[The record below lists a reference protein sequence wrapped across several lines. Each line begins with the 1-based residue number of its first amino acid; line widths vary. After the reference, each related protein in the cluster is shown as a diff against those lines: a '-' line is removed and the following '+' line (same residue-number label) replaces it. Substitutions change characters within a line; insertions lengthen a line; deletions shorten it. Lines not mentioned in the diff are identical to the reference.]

1 MLKPFLL
8 ISAVVMVLVVPLTGP
23 AQQSAPAP
31 KGSAKPQ
38 SQERAKALYK
48 MDCALCHGENGNGK
62 TDVAKD
68 MGLTLADW
76 TDPKSLSDRLDQELF
91 SVIRNGRGKMPAE
104 DTSRAKDEEVRNL
117 ILYIRG
123 MSKDQPAA
131 APAAPAAPVADS
143 TPAPNQ

>member
-8 ISAVVMVLVVPLTGP
+8 ISAVAMVLAAPMSVP
-23 AQQSAPAP
+23 AQQSAPAAKSP
-31 KGSAKPQ
+31 VKG
-38 SQERAKALYK
+38 QEKAKALYK
-48 MDCALCHGENGNGK
+48 MDCALCHGDNGNGK

-68 MGLTLADW
+68 MGLIMVDW
-76 TDPKSLSDRLDQELF
+76 TDPKSLSDRLDPELF
-91 SVIRNGRGKMPAE
+91 GIIRNGKGKMPAE
-104 DTSRAKDEEVRNL
+104 DTGRAKDEEVRNL

>member
-8 ISAVVMVLVVPLTGP
+8 ISAVAMVLVAPLTVP
-23 AQQSAPAP
+23 AQQPAA

-38 SQERAKALYK
+38 AQEKAKALYK

-62 TDVAKD
+62 TDIAKD
-68 MGLTLADW
+68 MSLTMVDW
-76 TDPKSLSDRLDQELF
+76 TDPKSLADRQDQELF
-91 SVIRNGRGKMPAE
+91 GIIRNGKGKMPAE
-104 DTSRAKDEEVRNL
+104 DASRAKDEEVRNL
-117 ILYIRG
+117 ILYIRS

-131 APAAPAAPVADS
+131 APAAPAAPVADA